1 MCFRPSV
8 AEPIM
13 NCPYCG
19 KQIRSVLGTM
29 PHECPWCEEDIA
41 EAVIAFQAEQA
52 AGAPDEDAPSA
63 PAAPAAPSA
72 PAAPKAPTAPG
83 APKAPAAPAAPKAPA
98 PAARPNPGQ

>member
-1 MCFRPSV
+1 MCFRPSI

-19 KQIRSVLGTM
+19 KQIRSVMGTM

-52 AGAPDEDAPSA
+52 AATPGEPAAPGA
-63 PAAPAAPSA
+63 PAAAPS
-72 PAAPKAPTAPG
+72 APG

-98 PAARPNPGQ
+98 APAAPTRPNAGQ